1 MLEAFYGFGVASA
14 SDFETE
20 QEERLGVDDSNE
32 KDSIPKGLH
41 ATEFRVAF
49 CSQCSMSSKVY
60 THVVLSESLSVFRK
74 VLR

>member
-20 QEERLGVDDSNE
+20 QEERLGFDDSNE

-41 ATEFRVAF
+41 ATDFSSHFVSNAQ
-49 CSQCSMSSKVY
+49 SQAKFAHTWSFPRTSPCFVK
-60 THVVLSESLSVFRK
+60 F
-74 VLR
+74 